1 MLPMKVLTRLVAQ
14 MGKHILMHGKNDA
27 STTGSVTYEHSLGVP
42 CVQKAVTC
50 DREELFGSN

>member
-1 MLPMKVLTRLVAQ
+1 MKVLTRLVTQ
-14 MGKHILMHGKNDA
+14 MGKHIVMHGKNDA